1 MISASP
7 LVWTSNFALEV
18 AWNLEDSGRCPIQ
31 QRVIEALSWFGCGV
45 PWGSLSQLRPYLRLP
60 NIMLT

>member
-45 PWGSLSQLRPYLRLP
+45 P
-60 NIMLT
+60 